1 MYLKGVCAPC
11 NELISTSTD
20 ISVFHSMFQKTVG
33 PVRCWDGEQD
43 AVVKKVWEMPLLESL
58 RAYEHKKSV
67 KKSHSVFKTAFSNI
81 MIMGTFKTM

>member
-20 ISVFHSMFQKTVG
+20 ISVFHSVFQKTVG
-33 PVRCWDGEQD
+33 PVRCWDGKED
-43 AVVKKVWEMPLLESL
+43 AVVTKVWEMPLLESL

-67 KKSHSVFKTAFSNI
+67 EKVIQSSKQRFPIVSDHGNF
-81 MIMGTFKTM
+81 